1 MNKITKEMCIDLLSN
16 YRSSKAW
23 AIAAYVACF
32 ILLITKNIIIF
43 LCVIAIS
50 LLLSRLID
58 RMSKKKINND
68 DFYLVEDELIEFKKR
83 FSPSKYGKKYNY
95 IYNFKDHGKYSFR
108 YSPNTVE
115 ISFRKKDQ
123 MDRSDVEDFAAESC
137 NTGDRYFLL
146 VCEEKGKGKKKTVT
160 AFPKRNF
167 NVSDEDFDLLNERY
181 YCRKVSRVT
190 KAM

>member
-16 YRSSKAW
+16 YRSSKAR
-23 AIAAYVACF
+23 AIASYVACF

-43 LCVIAIS
+43 LCAIAIS

-83 FSPSKYGKKYNY
+83 FSSSKYGMKYNY
-95 IYNFKDHGKYSFR
+95 IYNFRDHGKYSFR
-108 YSPNTVE
+108 YSPNAIVL
-115 ISFRKKDQ
+115 SFSKKDRTT
-123 MDRSDVEDFAAESC
+123 RSDVEDFAAESC

-146 VCEEKGKGKKKTVT
+146 IYEQKGKRKIVT

>member
-23 AIAAYVACF
+23 VIASYVACF

-43 LCVIAIS
+43 LCAIALS
-50 LLLSRLID
+50 LLLSRVVGNT
-58 RMSKKKINND
+58 SKKKIKND

-123 MDRSDVEDFAAESC
+123 MDRSDVEDFAVESC

-146 VCEEKGKGKKKTVT
+146 IYEQKGKRKIVT

-167 NVSDEDFDLLNERY
+167 EVSDEDFDLINERY

-190 KAM
+190 IAM